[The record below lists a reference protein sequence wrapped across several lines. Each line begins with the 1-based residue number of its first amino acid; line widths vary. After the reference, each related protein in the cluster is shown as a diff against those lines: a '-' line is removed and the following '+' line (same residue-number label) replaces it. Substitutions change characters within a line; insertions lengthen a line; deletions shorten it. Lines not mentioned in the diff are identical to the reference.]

1 MIELF
6 LLTIICWITY
16 LGVIECGFVSDD
28 IEGLANYDGKLKKF
42 DYGHFSKWLLY
53 KILEKSPRR
62 NHLFSIILHNAN
74 VILLYSF
81 LITFIPQKLA
91 FFSCILFA
99 IHPIN
104 IQAVG
109 WISGRG
115 YLISL
120 FFMLL
125 SFHLS
130 LYIKILLE
138 KIIK

>member
-1 MIELF
+1 MVS
-6 LLTIICWITY
+6 LLILTTIVWLAY

-53 KILEKSPRR
+53 KILNKSPRR
-62 NHLFSIILHNAN
+62 NHLFSIFLHNAN
-74 VILLYSF
+74 VILLYLF
-81 LITFIPQKLA
+81 LITFIPQKIA
-91 FFSCILFA
+91 FYSCILFA

-104 IQAVG
+104 TQAIG

-115 YLISL
+115 YPISL

-125 SFHLS
+125 SFHIS
-130 LYIKILLE
+130 IYIKEVLE
-138 KIIK
+138 RIIK